1 MIWNIKAMSWCL
13 DNEIKIFPKPMVS
26 SGAVLKIVVS
36 NKGIEKVGKD
46 NYDNKEV
53 YKKINELYTQIY
65 NKK

>member
-1 MIWNIKAMSWCL
+1 MIWNFKAMSWCFE
-13 DNEIKIFPKPMVS
+13 NEIKIFPKPMIS
-26 SGAVLKIVVS
+26 NGSVLKIVVS
-36 NKGIEKVGKD
+36 EKGNEKIGKD

>member
-1 MIWNIKAMSWCL
+1 MIWNINAKRWCW
-13 DNEIKIFPKPMVS
+13 NNGIKIFPKPMVS
-26 SGAVLKIVVS
+26 NGSVLKIVIS
-36 NKGIEKVGKD
+36 NNGVEKIGKD